1 MKNLNNLETYIGHF
15 HKVMPDN
22 ICDKA
27 LDELQT
33 ADFEQHRFYNDK
45 TKELVNISGNDEL
58 DISHTDILS
67 KKIITNRLHAII
79 GSYIHNLKLP
89 WFKGWNA
96 YSPVR
101 FNKYSKNKKMAL
113 HIDHIHSLFD
123 GKLKGV
129 PVLSILGT
137 LNEDYEGGEF
147 ILLED
152 YKINFKKGDVVIFPS
167 NFLYPHKVEPVTKG
181 TRYSYISWAW

>member
-33 ADFEQHRFYNDK
+33 ADFEQHRFYNDN

-67 KKIITNRLHAII
+67 KKL
-79 GSYIHNLKLP
+79 
-89 WFKGWNA
+89 
-96 YSPVR
+96 
-101 FNKYSKNKKMAL
+101 
-113 HIDHIHSLFD
+113 
-123 GKLKGV
+123 
-129 PVLSILGT
+129 
-137 LNEDYEGGEF
+137 
-147 ILLED
+147 
-152 YKINFKKGDVVIFPS
+152 
-167 NFLYPHKVEPVTKG
+167 
-181 TRYSYISWAW
+181 